1 VINVTFGSIIRIINY
16 NQLINIKIMKKSLI
30 FKHTLVN
37 SKGQHYD
44 TYDEKFYG
52 ENWERTLDSKITL
65 ENLVNYNPTKF
76 EGFEIV
82 ENN

>member
-1 VINVTFGSIIRIINY
+1 
-16 NQLINIKIMKKSLI
+16 MKYSHI
-30 FKHTLVN
+30 FRYTLVN